1 LLLVFERTF
10 DYGGGMTST
19 RQPGGD
25 ADAGMPPARG
35 DIAAR
40 DETPGT
46 FGDPVT
52 AEGVERLSAA
62 VHAVSA
68 RETWRLPDA
77 DLAALLQ
84 RLEVERRRLLMVQIA
99 VAVEAR
105 KRGLPRQ
112 AGFGPGRGVKGG
124 DTAALAGWVR
134 SLVNVSR
141 GDARHL
147 AEVGAALFT
156 DPVAADLGETRAAA
170 LTGQVTS
177 RHVMAIAEAVTELA
191 PPFTPVDPRTGAP
204 AVDEAT
210 RRDAQRVLAAHAAVL
225 DPVQTR
231 VLAKRTVAV
240 LDPGSGERLAKD
252 EDARAAR
259 RGLWFTPD
267 GSGLVHLRG
276 TLTPTCAG
284 LLAPAIDAA
293 SAPRAAAD
301 GTPDSRPAAQ
311 RRHDGL
317 QHVLGQVVAAD
328 GLLPSTH
335 GSPYRLV
342 VTVPHATLTAALTGD
357 GDRAAS
363 ADGQRPSPVFSPGAI
378 GQKHGELGGRSAEA
392 ALPGVLPDG
401 FPLSPLTVQTL
412 ACSADLVPV
421 LVDDDH
427 QPLDVGDTQYAFPP
441 KVRTANITRDK
452 ACTYP
457 GCAAPAPWCD
467 CHHLIKFADGG
478 ATSVTNGAL
487 LCGRHHRYVHA
498 LNLTGRVT
506 TRDGM
511 SHVQW
516 DHRPTSW
523 TATTATTATGR
534 RDPATGSRHPATGT
548 DRDDHDDPD
557 RRDAPPALT
566 DRCLDQLLQRWQR
579 RRQAT
584 HHDQSHAA

>member
-19 RQPGGD
+19 WQPGGD

-259 RGLWFTPD
+259 RGLSFTSD

-276 TLTPTCAG
+276 TLTPQCAG
-284 LLAPAIDAA
+284 MLATAIDAA
-293 SAPRAAAD
+293 SAPRPAAD
-301 GTPDSRPAAQ
+301 GTADSRTPAM

-342 VTVPHATLTAALTGD
+342 VTVPHATLTAALTHRGSQPNT
-357 GDRAAS
+357 ALWS
-363 ADGQRPSPVFSPGAI
+363 
-378 GQKHGELGGRSAEA
+378 GRSSDQAAATRPGSRAPAEPSA
-392 ALPGVLPDG
+392 PVLPGLLPDG
-401 FPLSPLTVQTL
+401 YPLSPLTVQTL

-441 KVRTANITRDK
+441 KIRTAIITRDRG
-452 ACTYP
+452 CTYP
-457 GCAAPAPWCD
+457 GCGAPAPWCD
-467 CHHLIKFADGG
+467 IHHLTRFRDRGP
-478 ATSVTNGAL
+478 TSVTNGAL

-506 TRDGM
+506 TANGT

-516 DHRPTSW
+516 HHRPTSW
-523 TATTATTATGR
+523 TATTATTAASG
-534 RDPATGSRHPATGT
+534 RHPALG
-548 DRDDHDDPD
+548 RHSPD
-557 RRDAPPALT
+557 ANQQPVLT
-566 DRCLDQLLQRWQR
+566 DRCLDQLIKRWQR
-579 RRQAT
+579 RRAAPPPQA
-584 HHDQSHAA
+584 A